1 MNKMASGQYA
11 GQYVLVHP
19 MNGVEPFDTFE
30 LAQDAAIQRAKDW
43 HGPVIIYKE
52 VAAAEPTGEVNVK
65 VMV

>member
-1 MNKMASGQYA
+1 MIKIAGGQVA

-19 MNGVEPFDTFE
+19 INGIEPFDTFE

-43 HGPVIIYKE
+43 HGPIIIYKE
-52 VAAAEPTGEVNVK
+52 VAAAEPTGEVNVQ